1 MKLDTDIKYLKG
13 VGERRAAMLSRLG
26 VSDVNALVRLYP
38 RVYEDWSRIKSI
50 NEAQIGEICCIK
62 GIVGSPVRKNLIRKG
77 LTLYKTEITDGS
89 GIMGI
94 TIFNSRFAAEKLT
107 EGDEFLFFGRVGGNL
122 YRKEMNS
129 PEIEP
134 AEGADRIRPIY
145 PQTHGLNSKM
155 IEKLVRTALTECRD
169 ELVDPIPLWLREK
182 YCLMNLPDSL
192 WNIHFPKSLDYLE
205 EARRRLI
212 FEELL
217 ILQLGLEKM
226 RSQTQKNAGAII
238 ERDFSEEYFSHLP
251 FSPTGAQRRAVKEA
265 MRDMMSGRQM
275 NRLLQG
281 DVGSGKTAVAAALVY
296 SAAKNSMQ
304 SALMAPTE
312 VLAEQHYK
320 TFLKLFEGCGINVEL
335 LTGSDTA
342 AQKRR
347 KKEALKAG
355 EIDLLIGTHAIIQSD
370 VEFKSLALVI
380 TDEQHRFGVEQRN
393 ALGEKGENPHLY
405 VMSATPIPRT
415 LALIIYGELDISILD
430 ELPPGRQKIETYA
443 VTSELRQ
450 RAYNYVKKHLDAGRQ
465 GYIICPLVDEGE
477 SDTELASAVKYA
489 DELQRG
495 DFRGYTVGLM
505 HGKMKS
511 VDKKKVMESF
521 SNGETQLLV
530 STTVIEVGVDV
541 PNAVIMVI
549 ENAER
554 FGLSQ
559 LHQLRGRIGRGQHK
573 STCILITDAK
583 NDTAQRRMKVMET
596 TTDGFKIADEDLK
609 LRGPGEFFGSR
620 QHGLPEMKIAD
631 MLEDRSTL
639 EETQR
644 AARENY
650 SARPGA
656 FIARERSSE
665 KRDSA
670 AFRRCRKRR
679 NELKSPYCLKKV
691 FINSFSPDSDIFC
704 IYNYLFT
711 TRVVAK

>member
-145 PQTHGLNSKM
+145 PQTHGLNSKI

-169 ELVDPIPLWLREK
+169 ELVDPIPPWLREK

-192 WNIHFPKSLDYLE
+192 WNIHFPKSPDYLE

-238 ERDFSEEYFSHLP
+238 ERDFSNEYFSHLP

-296 SAAKNSMQ
+296 STAKNSMQ

-320 TFLKLFEGCGINVEL
+320 TFLKLFDGCSINVEL

-559 LHQLRGRIGRGQHK
+559 LHQLRGRIGRGQYK

-644 AARENY
+644 AAKEIMARDPELSSPESTALKNEIQRLFDAVG
-650 SARPGA
+650 SAGM
-656 FIARERSSE
+656 
-665 KRDSA
+665 
-670 AFRRCRKRR
+670 
-679 NELKSPYCLKKV
+679 N
-691 FINSFSPDSDIFC
+691 
-704 IYNYLFT
+704 
-711 TRVVAK
+711 

>member
-1 MKLDTDIKYLKG
+1 
-13 VGERRAAMLSRLG
+13 MLSRLG

-182 YCLMNLPDSL
+182 YCLMNLQDSL
-192 WNIHFPKSLDYLE
+192 WNIHFPKSPDYLE

-238 ERDFSEEYFSHLP
+238 ERDFSDEYFSHLP

-296 SAAKNSMQ
+296 STAKNSMQ

-320 TFLKLFEGCGINVEL
+320 TFLKLFEGCSINVEL

-511 VDKKKVMESF
+511 ADKKKVMESF
-521 SNGETQLLV
+521 SKGETQLLV

-541 PNAVIMVI
+541 PNATVMVI
-549 ENAER
+549 ENADR

-559 LHQLRGRIGRGQHK
+559 LHQLRGRVGRGEFQSYCIFI
-573 STCILITDAK
+573 STSDTKETMERLQIL
-583 NDTAQRRMKVMET
+583 NHSN
-596 TTDGFKIADEDLK
+596 DGFHIASEDLK
-609 LRGPGEFFGSR
+609 LRGPG
-620 QHGLPEMKIAD
+620 
-631 MLEDRSTL
+631 
-639 EETQR
+639 
-644 AARENY
+644 
-650 SARPGA
+650 
-656 FIARERSSE
+656 
-665 KRDSA
+665 
-670 AFRRCRKRR
+670 
-679 NELKSPYCLKKV
+679 
-691 FINSFSPDSDIFC
+691 DIFGIRQSGEFAFVLGD
-704 IYNYLFT
+704 IYTDANILKEASDAVEQLLVSDPELTDDDNRALVNYFKEHT
-711 TRVVAK
+711 AVNVVDFRTI

>member
-77 LTLYKTEITDGS
+77 LTLYKTEITVGS

-192 WNIHFPKSLDYLE
+192 WNIHFPKSPDYLE

-238 ERDFSEEYFSHLP
+238 ERDFSDEYFSHLP

-320 TFLKLFEGCGINVEL
+320 TFLKLFEGCSINVEL
-335 LTGSDTA
+335 LTGSDTT

-355 EIDLLIGTHAIIQSD
+355 KIDLLIGTHAIIQSD

-489 DELQRG
+489 DELQHG

-559 LHQLRGRIGRGQHK
+559 LHQLRGRIGRGQYK

-644 AARENY
+644 AAKEIMARDPELSSPESTALKNEIQRLFDAVG
-650 SARPGA
+650 SAGM
-656 FIARERSSE
+656 
-665 KRDSA
+665 
-670 AFRRCRKRR
+670 
-679 NELKSPYCLKKV
+679 N
-691 FINSFSPDSDIFC
+691 
-704 IYNYLFT
+704 
-711 TRVVAK
+711 

>member
-62 GIVGSPVRKNLIRKG
+62 GIVGSPVHKSLIRKG

-192 WNIHFPKSLDYLE
+192 WNIHFPKSPDYLE

-226 RSQTQKNAGAII
+226 RSQTQNNAGAII

-320 TFLKLFEGCGINVEL
+320 TFLKLFEGCSINVEL

-393 ALGEKGENPHLY
+393 ALGEKGKNPHLY

-511 VDKKKVMESF
+511 ADKKKVMESF

-559 LHQLRGRIGRGQHK
+559 LHQLRGRIGRGQYK

-644 AARENY
+644 AAKEIMARDPELSSPESTALKNEIQRLFDAVG
-650 SARPGA
+650 SAGM
-656 FIARERSSE
+656 
-665 KRDSA
+665 
-670 AFRRCRKRR
+670 
-679 NELKSPYCLKKV
+679 N
-691 FINSFSPDSDIFC
+691 
-704 IYNYLFT
+704 
-711 TRVVAK
+711 

>member
-145 PQTHGLNSKM
+145 PQTHGLNSKI

-192 WNIHFPKSLDYLE
+192 WNIHFPKSPDYLE

-226 RSQTQKNAGAII
+226 RSQTQNNAGAII
-238 ERDFSEEYFSHLP
+238 ERDFSDEYFSHLP

-320 TFLKLFEGCGINVEL
+320 TFLKLFEGCSINVEL

-393 ALGEKGENPHLY
+393 ALGEKGKNPHLY

-559 LHQLRGRIGRGQHK
+559 LHQLRGRIGRGQYK

-596 TTDGFKIADEDLK
+596 TTDGFKIADEDLR

-644 AARENY
+644 AAREIIAHDPELSSPESTALKNEIQRLFDAVG
-650 SARPGA
+650 SAGM
-656 FIARERSSE
+656 
-665 KRDSA
+665 
-670 AFRRCRKRR
+670 
-679 NELKSPYCLKKV
+679 N
-691 FINSFSPDSDIFC
+691 
-704 IYNYLFT
+704 
-711 TRVVAK
+711 

>member
-38 RVYEDWSRIKSI
+38 RIHEDWSQIKSI

-169 ELVDPIPLWLREK
+169 ELVDPIPHWLREK

-192 WNIHFPKSLDYLE
+192 WNIHFPKSPDYLE

-320 TFLKLFEGCGINVEL
+320 TFLKLFDGCSINVEL

-342 AQKRR
+342 AQKKR

-489 DELQRG
+489 DELQHG

-559 LHQLRGRIGRGQHK
+559 LHQLRGRIGRGQYK

-644 AARENY
+644 AAKEIVARDPELSSPESTALKNEIQRLFDAVG
-650 SARPGA
+650 SAGM
-656 FIARERSSE
+656 
-665 KRDSA
+665 
-670 AFRRCRKRR
+670 
-679 NELKSPYCLKKV
+679 N
-691 FINSFSPDSDIFC
+691 
-704 IYNYLFT
+704 
-711 TRVVAK
+711 

>member
-62 GIVGSPVRKNLIRKG
+62 GVVGSPVRKNLIRKG

-192 WNIHFPKSLDYLE
+192 WNIHFPKSPDYLE

-320 TFLKLFEGCGINVEL
+320 TFLKLFEGCSINVEL
-335 LTGSDTA
+335 LTGSDTT

-355 EIDLLIGTHAIIQSD
+355 KIDLLIGTHAIIQSD
-370 VEFKSLALVI
+370 VEFKFLALVI

-511 VDKKKVMESF
+511 ADKKKVMESF

-559 LHQLRGRIGRGQHK
+559 LHQLRGRIGRGQYK

-644 AARENY
+644 AAKEIMARDPELSSPESTALKNEIQRLFDAVG
-650 SARPGA
+650 SAGM
-656 FIARERSSE
+656 
-665 KRDSA
+665 
-670 AFRRCRKRR
+670 
-679 NELKSPYCLKKV
+679 N
-691 FINSFSPDSDIFC
+691 
-704 IYNYLFT
+704 
-711 TRVVAK
+711 